1 MSIGVRIHVINP
13 CCVCKNCWWGII
25 AMWLVGKYFYQNCC
39 CLSLLYL
46 KWVRSSFLAS
56 CASLSLLR
64 CAPAFT
70 ADLAPSPH
78 FQDQTASLHLSWPEF
93 SRGNNL
99 CWQRHISWLQEHM
112 LLARFNP
119 QAPTEWFYPWL
130 LIALFKLHPKFLRL
144 DSLFL
149 SQYSRPCMTWPCG
162 HFTLPWVSQVAP
174 LYKKHGICR
183 KGD

>member
-1 MSIGVRIHVINP
+1 
-13 CCVCKNCWWGII
+13 
-25 AMWLVGKYFYQNCC
+25 MWLVGKYFYQKCC
-39 CLSLLYL
+39 CLSWLCL

-93 SRGNNL
+93 SRRNHL

-119 QAPTEWFYPWL
+119 QASTEWFYPWL
-130 LIALFKLHPKFLRL
+130 FIALFKLHPKFLRL

-149 SQYSRPCMTWPCG
+149 SQYSRLCMTWPCG

-174 LYKKHGICR
+174 LYKNHGICR